1 MCLLKSLRFFGCKC
15 IAKFD
20 LAQIFWTKIGFFV
33 NKLGRKVRFM
43 VFEQSQTSV
52 GDRKMTRSCLAEAF
66 EYGYYYTGYL
76 MTKPLA
82 VLVKKVMKSVAYLR
96 KP

>member
-1 MCLLKSLRFFGCKC
+1 
-15 IAKFD
+15 
-20 LAQIFWTKIGFFV
+20 
-33 NKLGRKVRFM
+33 M

-52 GDRKMTRSCLAEAF
+52 GDRKMTRICFTEAF
-66 EYGYYYTGYL
+66 EYRYYYTGYL

-82 VLVKKVMKSVAYLR
+82 ALVKKVMKSVAHLR

>member
-1 MCLLKSLRFFGCKC
+1 
-15 IAKFD
+15 
-20 LAQIFWTKIGFFV
+20 
-33 NKLGRKVRFM
+33 M

-52 GDRKMTRSCLAEAF
+52 GDRKMTRICFTEAF
-66 EYGYYYTGYL
+66 EYRYYYTGYL

-82 VLVKKVMKSVAYLR
+82 VLVKKVMKSVAHLR